1 MGSQSRIRAH
11 SFVELKL
18 MGACCGNDSEP
29 VSKSIAQSKTSS
41 TTQSI
46 GLAGNDDEKTLNS
59 EKKALH
65 SRRNTSSKGI
75 TRLTM
80 KFPHIRYSFKE
91 CKKVF
96 VGNGDSERESVPL
109 SEIKPLLISLGA
121 NESQLTE
128 DEIARIVDI
137 ANLDGD
143 DNIDFKEFLI
153 AAAIGCFLKDVD
165 NENNK
170 NMDDNFLKI
179 RKGFLVAKEAFSY
192 IDEDGSGEID
202 FDELKQAF
210 SSMKYNDDLIEERFK
225 ELDFDGDKN
234 IEFPEFVWGITA
246 WVGMGNGDD
255 DETYDDEYINTEANR
270 VSIDATNTN
279 IEP

>member
-1 MGSQSRIRAH
+1 
-11 SFVELKL
+11 
-18 MGACCGNDSEP
+18 MGALASMCCGAEDNDQ
-29 VSKSIAQSKTSS
+29 KQMGHSIEQSATQS

-46 GLAGNDDEKTLNS
+46 NLAGDR
-59 EKKALH
+59 KKSSDKSH

-165 NENNK
+165 NENK

-255 DETYDDEYINTEANR
+255 DETYDDEDINTEANR